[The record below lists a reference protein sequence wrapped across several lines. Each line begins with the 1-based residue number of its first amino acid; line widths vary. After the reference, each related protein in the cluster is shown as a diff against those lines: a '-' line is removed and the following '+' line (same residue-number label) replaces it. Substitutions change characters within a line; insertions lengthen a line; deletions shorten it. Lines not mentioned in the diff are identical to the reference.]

1 MKPYLPTFNVYRA
14 KFIATF
20 ENGEEIEDELEF
32 GYYRRVTTVAG
43 QEYLVK
49 REARNKYR
57 GYKKKY
63 GLLIDVTV
71 LEFVKVEGND
81 TEGA

>member
-1 MKPYLPTFNVYRA
+1 MKPYLPTFNVYHA
-14 KFIATF
+14 KFIAKF

-32 GYYRRVTTVAG
+32 GYYRNVTTVAG

-57 GYKKKY
+57 GYKKKR
-63 GLLIDVTV
+63 GILVDVTI
-71 LEFVKVEGND
+71 LEFIKVDKE
-81 TEGA
+81 

>member
-1 MKPYLPTFNVYRA
+1 MKPYLPTFRVYKARYIA
-14 KFIATF
+14 KF

-32 GYYRRVTTVAG
+32 GYYRNVTTVAG

-57 GYKKKY
+57 KNKKR
-63 GLLIDVTV
+63 GLLLDVNV
-71 LEFVKVEGND
+71 LEFEKVSND
-81 TEGA
+81 DSKRT

>member
-1 MKPYLPTFNVYRA
+1 MKPYLPTFNVYHA
-14 KFIATF
+14 KFIAKF

-32 GYYRRVTTVAG
+32 GYYRNVTTVAG

-57 GYKKKY
+57 GYKKR
-63 GLLIDVTV
+63 GILVDVNI
-71 LEFVKVEGND
+71 LEFVKVEK
-81 TEGA
+81 E

>member
-1 MKPYLPTFNVYRA
+1 MIPYLPTFNVYRA
-14 KFIATF
+14 KFIAKF

-49 REARNKYR
+49 KR
-57 GYKKKY
+57 GKEQ
-63 GLLIDVTV
+63 IQRI
-71 LEFVKVEGND
+71 
-81 TEGA
+81 

>member
-1 MKPYLPTFNVYRA
+1 MIPYLPTFNVYRA
-14 KFIATF
+14 KFIAKF

-57 GYKKKY
+57 GYKKL
-63 GLLIDVTV
+63 GLLIDVTI
-71 LEFVKVEGND
+71 LEFVKVERND